1 MPRSSSPPRSPNAG
15 RRPRACSACN
25 RTSCPP
31 MPATADTVAAVASVE
46 VAFGF
51 DFGSRRIG
59 VAVGNGITGQARALT
74 TIAQTDWPA
83 IDRLIAQWH
92 PQALIVGLPL
102 SADGSDQ
109 PITRQARAFMAQLAQ
124 RCTLPVHAV
133 DERYSTIEAADRLRA
148 ARARGSRSKRLRK
161 GDTDAVAA
169 QVILE
174 SWFETS

>member
-1 MPRSSSPPRSPNAG
+1 
-15 RRPRACSACN
+15 
-25 RTSCPP
+25 
-31 MPATADTVAAVASVE
+31 VAVN

-59 VAVGNGITGQARALT
+59 IAVGNGITGQARALT
-74 TIAQTDWPA
+74 VITQTDWPA
-83 IDRLIAQWH
+83 LAKLIEQWH

-102 SADGSDQ
+102 DADGNDQ
-109 PITRQARAFMAQLAQ
+109 AITRRTRGFMNGL
-124 RCTLPVHAV
+124 RERFKLPVHAV

-174 SWFETS
+174 SWLETL

>member
-1 MPRSSSPPRSPNAG
+1 
-15 RRPRACSACN
+15 
-25 RTSCPP
+25 
-31 MPATADTVAAVASVE
+31 MPATADATVAVD

-51 DFGSRRIG
+51 DFGMRRIG

-74 TIAQTDWPA
+74 VIPQTDWSA
-83 IDRLIAQWH
+83 IEKLVAQWR

-102 SADGSDQ
+102 DADGNDQ
-109 PITRQARAFMAQLAQ
+109 AITHHARGFMDGLAQ
-124 RCTLPVHAV
+124 RCKLPVHAV
-133 DERYSTIEAADRLRA
+133 DERYSTIEAADRLRV

-174 SWFETS
+174 SWLETL